1 MTTPIPPDT
10 VAPGQ
15 TGHID
20 AHNAISDVLTQQQ
33 DQLSGI
39 PVIRQGTASLTAGTV
54 SVTLTSAGDSTV
66 VLVSR
71 LVPGGALGS
80 LSVPVVTTGT
90 GFTITS
96 SSGTETSSVAWLAV
110 G

>member
-15 TGHID
+15 TGHIN
-20 AHNAISDVLTQQQ
+20 AHNAISDVLTQHQA
-33 DQLSGI
+33 QLSTI
-39 PVIRQGTASLTAGTV
+39 PGLVAGTATLVAGTV
-54 SVTLTSAGDSTV
+54 SVSLSSVSASTR

-71 LVPGGALGS
+71 LVPGGTVGH
-80 LSVPVVTTGT
+80 LSVPTISNGT
-90 GFTITS
+90 GFTIASTS
-96 SSGTETSSVAWLAV
+96 ASETSTVAWLAI

>member
-1 MTTPIPPDT
+1 MPTIPPDT

-15 TGHID
+15 TGHIA
-20 AHNAISDVLTQQQ
+20 AHNNISDVLTAQQS
-33 DQLSGI
+33 QLSGI
-39 PVIRQGTASLTAGTV
+39 PGIKAGTATLTAGTV
-54 SVTLTSAGDSTV
+54 SVSLSSVSSGTV

-71 LVPGGALGS
+71 LVPGGTLGH
-80 LSVPVVTTGT
+80 LSVPAVSNGT

-96 SSGTETSSVAWLAV
+96 TSVSETSAVAWLAI

>member
-10 VAPGQ
+10 VAAGQ
-15 TGHID
+15 TGHIA

-33 DQLSGI
+33 SQLTAI
-39 PVIRQGTASLTAGTV
+39 PLIRKGTATLVAGTV
-54 SVTLTSAGDSTV
+54 NVTLTSTGSSTA

-71 LVPGGALGS
+71 QTPGGTLGS
-80 LSVPVVTTGT
+80 LSVPVITAGS

-96 SSGTETSSVAWLAV
+96 SSSTETSSIAWVAV

>member
-15 TGHID
+15 TGHIA
-20 AHNAISDVLTQQQ
+20 AHNAVSDVLTQHQA
-33 DQLSGI
+33 QLSGI
-39 PVIRQGTASLTAGTV
+39 PAIHQGTATLVAGTV
-54 SVTLTSAGDSTV
+54 SVSLASVGGTTV

-71 LVPGGALGS
+71 LVPGGTLGN
-80 LSVPVVTTGT
+80 LSVPVVTTGS
-90 GFTITS
+90 GFTIS
-96 SSGTETSSVAWLAV
+96 SSSATETSTVAWLAV